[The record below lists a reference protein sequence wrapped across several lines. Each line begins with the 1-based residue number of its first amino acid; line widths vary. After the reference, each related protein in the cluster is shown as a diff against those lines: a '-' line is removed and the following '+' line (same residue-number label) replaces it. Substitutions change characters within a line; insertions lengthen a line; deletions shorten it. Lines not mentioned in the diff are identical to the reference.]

1 MTFGQKCKKYRL
13 LAGLTQQ
20 EKAKAAQI
28 SRRTYIYYETD
39 EKFPRKRDTITS
51 LAEVFEIEP
60 DSLMPEDDEYILEMQ
75 RNLPEEEKISH
86 VLSEIKEL
94 LSDEDIDDSSKT
106 DLISALSALCS
117 EYSLALH
124 PETDDT
130 IIPQQI

>member
-1 MTFGQKCKKYRL
+1 
-13 LAGLTQQ
+13 
-20 EKAKAAQI
+20 
-28 SRRTYIYYETD
+28 
-39 EKFPRKRDTITS
+39 
-51 LAEVFEIEP
+51 
-60 DSLMPEDDEYILEMQ
+60 MPEDDEYILEMQ